1 MYRSFYFPDRIPYDS
16 PSRAGLAYEK
26 VTFYSADGTQLWGWF
41 IPAAA
46 ADDNTSEPGKA
57 KGTVIHMHGNAQNL
71 TAHWQFAEWL
81 PKRGFN
87 LFEFDYRGFGRS
99 QGQPD
104 PKGIFEDA
112 VAAISYLRNRPDIDP
127 ENLFIFGQ
135 SLGGM
140 LAIAGAAA
148 NPRGIRAVLAEAPA
162 HSYSAWM
169 NDNIPGMGDMLD
181 DTWTAAAYITRLAP
195 IPLLLIHSRED
206 MVVPYSHSVRLLAE
220 AGETAKL
227 ITIEK
232 GEHVDAM
239 TECHGSLYRDAM
251 TNFFLQN
258 AKKHKTQPD

>member
-16 PSRAGLAYEK
+16 PARAGLAYEE
-26 VTFYSADGTQLWGWF
+26 TAFPSADGTPLNSWF
-41 IPAAA
+41 IPAANGLSA
-46 ADDNTSEPGKA
+46 KEA
-57 KGTVIHMHGNAQNL
+57 KGTVIHMHGNAQNM

-81 PKRGFN
+81 PRQGFN

-99 QGQPD
+99 GGQPE

-112 VAAISYLRNRPDIDP
+112 VAAICHVRSRPDIDQ

-140 LAIAGAAA
+140 LAIASAAA
-148 NPRGIRAVLAEAPA
+148 SPRGIRAVLAEAPA

-169 NDNIPGMGDMLD
+169 NDKLPGMGDLLD
-181 DTWTAAAYITRLAP
+181 DTYTAAACITRLAP

-206 MVVPYSHSVRLLAE
+206 QVVPWSHSVRLLAE

-227 ITIEK
+227 LTIEK

-239 TECHGSLYRDAM
+239 TERHGSIYRDAM
-251 TNFFLQN
+251 AGFFLQN
-258 AKKHKTQPD
+258 AKKNSTQPD

>member
-1 MYRSFYFPDRIPYDS
+1 MYRAFYFPDRIPYDS
-16 PSRAGLAYEK
+16 PARAGLAYEE
-26 VTFYSADGTQLWGWF
+26 TAFSSADGTRLWGWF
-41 IPAAA
+41 IPAANGLSA
-46 ADDNTSEPGKA
+46 KEA

-81 PKRGFN
+81 PQRGFN

-104 PKGIFEDA
+104 PRGIFEDA
-112 VAAISYLRNRPDIDP
+112 TSAITHVRSRPDIDP

-140 LAIAGAAA
+140 LAIASAAA

-169 NDNIPGMGDMLD
+169 NDNMPGMGDFLD
-181 DTWTAAAYITRLAP
+181 DTYTASAYITRLAP
-195 IPLLLIHSRED
+195 IPLLLIHSRQD
-206 MVVPYSHSVRLLAE
+206 QVVPYSHSVRLLAE

-227 ITIEK
+227 LTIDK

-239 TECHGSLYRDAM
+239 TTNHGSLYRDAM
-251 TNFFLQN
+251 TDFFMQN
-258 AKKHKTQPD
+258 AKKNKTLPD